1 MRMTTMSEP
10 VSEPGDAAGV
20 GTDAGVHPSDLARRI
35 AHRRA
40 ELGMSSEELAQR
52 CGIDPKYLAYF
63 EQNATARL
71 SAGALNLIAL
81 TLQVNVIDL
90 LGGQLDVPPGAG
102 KAGHHP
108 VLNVLSESQCEAH
121 IEAGGIG
128 RLVFTAER
136 GPVAVP
142 VNFEYSE
149 GQIVVSTDVVK
160 ADFLEALPAVG
171 FEIDRVDD
179 ALSEGWSVLVSG
191 KARMVDDPEE
201 LLRLSSLNLE
211 AWAGGDRHTLICIAP
226 SEITGRVIVH

>member
-1 MRMTTMSEP
+1 MTTMSEP
-10 VSEPGDAAGV
+10 VSGASDGAHV
-20 GTDAGVHPSDLARRI
+20 GPDAGVHPSDLARRI

-40 ELGMSSEELAQR
+40 ELGMSSEELAQQ

-63 EQNATARL
+63 EQNPAARL

-81 TLQVNVIDL
+81 TLHASVIDL
-90 LGGQLDVPPGAG
+90 LGGQLDVPSGAG
-102 KAGHHP
+102 NAGHHP
-108 VLNVLSESQCEAH
+108 VLNVLSREQCEAH
-121 IEAGGIG
+121 IQAGGIG
-128 RLVFTAER
+128 RLVFTTER

-160 ADFLEALPAVG
+160 ADYLETLPAVG
-171 FEIDRVDD
+171 FEMDRIDDV
-179 ALSEGWSVLVSG
+179 LSEGWSVLVSG
-191 KARMVDDPEE
+191 KARMIDDPEE

-211 AWAGGDRHTLICIAP
+211 AWAGGDRHALICITP